1 MNGEGILRFADG
13 GKFKGNFKN
22 GKREGVGI
30 EERKDGTRFEGHFH
44 NGMKD
49 GAFVEKDANGNTT
62 RKGTYRND
70 VLQ

>member
-22 GKREGVGI
+22 REKRKVSELKK
-30 EERKDGTRFEGHFH
+30 EKDGTRFEGHFH

-49 GAFVEKDANGNTT
+49 GAFVEKGCQ
-62 RKGTYRND
+62 R
-70 VLQ
+70 